1 MAAGDEEKTLPA
13 TPRRI
18 SQARK
23 RGQVAKSQDLV
34 AGVLLLAGVA
44 FLGAFGGEIVQRM
57 LCMIRYCLGEDVGS
71 AQETGQITLLM
82 ALCGETAAWVT
93 VPVMIVLVVA
103 ALVVNYVEIGYLVTL
118 EPLKPNLSKIDPI
131 NGFKRLFSISSVVRL
146 GLNLLK
152 LAAVALVAYVTVM
165 SMLPQVTWASS
176 MSVPEAVTFL
186 GRVIFKVALRLGL
199 VLLVIGVLD
208 YAWNRHKW
216 SKDLR
221 MTRQEMKEEHKMLDG
236 DPQIKRRRRQA
247 QIALAIQ
254 RIRGGVPKADVVVT
268 NPTEIAVAI
277 RYDAEKMN
285 APIVVA
291 KGQGYLAEMIRK
303 LALKHNVP
311 IVERK
316 PLARVLYKLVD
327 VGQEIPPQL
336 YQAVAEVLAYVY
348 NLTGRRRQ
356 ALRRGA

>member
-34 AGVLLLAGVA
+34 AGVLLLAAVV
-44 FLGAFGGEIVQRM
+44 FLGAFGGEMVQRM
-57 LCMIRYCLGEDVGS
+57 LGMIRYCLSEDVGS
-71 AQETGQITLLM
+71 AQETGQIGLLM
-82 ALCGETAAWVT
+82 ALCGETATWVT

-176 MSVPEAVTFL
+176 MSVPEAVTFI
-186 GRVIFKVALRLGL
+186 GRVIFKLALRLGL

-291 KGQGYLAEMIRK
+291 KGQGYLAEMIRR
-303 LALKHNVP
+303 LALKHDVP

-327 VGQEIPPQL
+327 VGQEVPPQL